1 MEVVAMKSNRTQEE
15 QCINL
20 DLRLMGYLNLNAK
33 VPDCRS
39 RNPPVVE
46 SAVGGG

>member
-20 DLRLMGYLNLNAK
+20 DLRLMAYLNLSSK